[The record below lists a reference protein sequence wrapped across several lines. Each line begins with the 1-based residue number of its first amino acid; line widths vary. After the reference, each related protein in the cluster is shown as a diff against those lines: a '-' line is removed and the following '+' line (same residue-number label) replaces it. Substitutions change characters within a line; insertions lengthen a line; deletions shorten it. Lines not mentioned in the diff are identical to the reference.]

1 MEPLKSTG
9 NDPALSQLLRE
20 WRVSASLPPR
30 FREQVWQRI
39 TRSEQARPG
48 SPWQAIR
55 EWIEGALR
63 RPAFAASYVAVLLVA
78 GLVAGYAQARAE
90 ISRAEDAWRARYVQT
105 VDPFQ
110 GPRQ

>member
-9 NDPALSQLLRE
+9 NDPALSQLLGE
-20 WRVSASLPPR
+20 WRVNASLPPR

-39 TRSEQARPG
+39 TRSEQARTARR
-48 SPWQAIR
+48 WLALR
-55 EWIEGALR
+55 EWLEGALR

-90 ISRAEDAWRARYVQT
+90 KSRAENAWRTRYVQT